1 MSEITVTSR
10 ESDRAAQ
17 RRHQVLDAAAICFRN
32 HGFHGASMAQ
42 ISKTAGMSPGHI
54 YHYFDS
60 KEAIIAAIVDR
71 DLEDMMEWTGQV
83 FYSSDDILQSMLDGV
98 TCGVD
103 ANINAESAALMLE
116 IMAESARNPLIAAT
130 VQKSNQIGRQRL
142 IDVLIKEMA
151 QRGAVS
157 SVDVKVKTDLIV
169 AMFDGLLM
177 QSIHNS
183 TMDKEALTALMRKV
197 MLFLLTL

>member
-1 MSEITVTSR
+1 MNEITMTPP

-71 DLEDMMEWTGQV
+71 DLEEMMEWTEI
-83 FYSSDDILQSMLDGV
+83 FYSSDDILQTMVDGV

-103 ANINAESAALMLE
+103 ANTNPECAALMLE
-116 IMAESARNPLIAAT
+116 IMAESARNPQVAAT
-130 VQKSNQIGRQRL
+130 VQKSNQICQQRL
-142 IDVLIKEMA
+142 TDLLIKEMA

-157 SVDVKVKTDLIV
+157 SVDVQVKTDLIS

-177 QSIHNS
+177 KSIHNP
-183 TMDKEALTALMRKV
+183 TLDKDALTVLMRKV
-197 MLFLLTL
+197 MLFVLTL

>member
-1 MSEITVTSR
+1 MNEITMTPP

-32 HGFHGASMAQ
+32 HGFHGASMAL

-71 DLEDMMEWTGQV
+71 DLEEMMEWTEI
-83 FYSSDDILQSMLDGV
+83 FYSSDDILQTMVDGV

-103 ANINAESAALMLE
+103 ANTNPECAALMLE
-116 IMAESARNPLIAAT
+116 IMAESARNPQVAAT
-130 VQKSNQIGRQRL
+130 VQKSNQICQQRL
-142 IDVLIKEMA
+142 TDLLIKEMA

-157 SVDVKVKTDLIV
+157 SVDVQVKTDLIS

-177 QSIHNS
+177 KSIHNP
-183 TMDKEALTALMRKV
+183 TLDKDALTVLMRKV
-197 MLFLLTL
+197 MLFVLTL

>member
-1 MSEITVTSR
+1 MNEITMTPP

-71 DLEDMMEWTGQV
+71 DLEEMMEWTEI
-83 FYSSDDILQSMLDGV
+83 FYSSDDILQSMVDGV
-98 TCGVD
+98 TCGVE
-103 ANINAESAALMLE
+103 ANTNPECAALMLE
-116 IMAESARNPLIAAT
+116 IMAESARNPQIAAT
-130 VQKSNQIGRQRL
+130 VQKSNQIARQRL
-142 IDVLIKEMA
+142 NDLLIKEMA
-151 QRGAVS
+151 QRCAVS
-157 SVDVKVKTDLIV
+157 SVDVQVKTDLIA

-177 QSIHNS
+177 KSVHNP
-183 TMDKEALTALMRKV
+183 TLDKEALTVLMRRV
-197 MLFLLTL
+197 MLFVLTL